1 MSGPLTFSFFM
12 GSLERKSATNPP
24 PPPPEYGAAQL
35 KRDLHKFRVEGG
47 GGGGGAIEGVL

>member
-24 PPPPEYGAAQL
+24 PPPEYGAAQL

-47 GGGGGAIEGVL
+47 EGVGGAIEGVL